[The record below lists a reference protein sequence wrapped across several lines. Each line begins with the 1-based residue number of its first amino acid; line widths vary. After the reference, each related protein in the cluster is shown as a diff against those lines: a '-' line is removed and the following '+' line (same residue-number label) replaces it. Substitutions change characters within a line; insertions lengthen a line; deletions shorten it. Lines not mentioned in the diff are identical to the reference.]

1 MSMFFGGTAQG
12 PGRATQLSQTGSR
25 SDVLGRQYQAFS
37 NPFFDLASTYTPPTI
52 KALFGFCRFFH
63 LTHGVIHAV
72 NTKASEY
79 PVTDLL
85 LSHKDSG
92 VQRRWEE
99 LMHGVLNY
107 RTHQVEVNLD
117 YFIYG
122 NAFVS
127 PSYPFVKYL
136 KCKLCGA
143 EEQATKCRANWRYN
157 NHGFWLSCLKCGQTD
172 WASATDRYYPRLG
185 DINLQRWN
193 PEFVSLFAN
202 EATGRCDYTLDF
214 SAEFRNG
221 ITMGRKDLV
230 ATTPN
235 AILDAVR
242 LQRTI
247 VFDSNSVFH
256 LRRPGPS
263 QMMHRWGVP
272 LMMPI
277 LKDAYYMQIMKKAQ
291 EAVLLQHLVPQILL
305 FPQPATAGADPFCVT
320 PDTLVEVPGG
330 VLPASEIR
338 TGDFLRSHT
347 GVWRQVEDV
356 IRRAVPSEER
366 VYCVTPYTL
375 AGFPFKVSEEH
386 PILAVKNPQVRAGRT
401 FDKTFI
407 AEPTFIEAEKL
418 DTGDFVVYPVK
429 RLLSPGVVHLDTG
442 TLLPERATTED
453 WVYLRY
459 DPQGAEI
466 YEYFEQHGIPE
477 FKSGPTAELR
487 TFLEQQGWDRKQYES
502 VRTSFQTNDA
512 TRVPRYLTLDRSWMR
527 IFGYFLAEGS
537 TSDHAVA
544 FAFHEKELSFID
556 ELCVALTAKG
566 YEPKRYPAEENSVT
580 NVVVHDTLLAEML
593 RSLLGRYAAEKRIP
607 QLVAAA
613 SDNLVAE
620 LLRCL
625 FNGDGTILQA
635 DQKGTL
641 RVSLKTCSPHLA
653 LEARRLALSMG
664 YIGGVSRA
672 VPKAGETAKAPYYQT
687 YFNGA
692 EACRIA
698 ALFGWTAP
706 DVSTARPER
715 NAFIRGDYL
724 YMRIRSIDV
733 VEEPEVLGFQMATDR
748 TFCVAGVATHN
759 TTVNL
764 VDWRDHIRRELA
776 RQRMDP
782 SYYGILPFPL
792 GHQVIGEN
800 GKSLMLMPEIQS
812 MAEHIVVG
820 MGFPVDLI
828 FGNGTYAGSSVNM
841 RMLENSFMG
850 NINSHMRLVHWVI
863 KHFATFLGLPRCD
876 ARFKAFR
883 MADDTQRMQ
892 LLMQARATGDVSQTS
907 MLSQMDLKPEDEA
920 ALQLKELTINAE
932 LMKRRAELQAAI
944 HGRQGVIMAKEQARA
959 QVTSQNAMA
968 LETMSKKSPFDQSMQ
983 SGVNGPQG
991 VTLDAVAAALARE
1004 VAAMPPERAATWLRQ
1019 LRSAVPEMAQLVAE
1033 QQGAGLPAV
1042 PGDPAADAAAP
1053 QGGSS
1058 QPPGAPGA
1066 VGPINMQPMPE
1077 VLPPR
1082 RPGGV

>member
-12 PGRATQLSQTGSR
+12 PGRASQLSQTGSR

-85 LSHKDSG
+85 LSHKDAG

-127 PSYPFVKYL
+127 PSYPFIKYL

-157 NHGFWLSCLKCGQTD
+157 NHGFWLSCRKCGQTD

-193 PEFVSLFAN
+193 PEFVSLFSN
-202 EATGRCDYTLDF
+202 ESTGRCDYTLDF

-291 EAVLLQHLVPQILL
+291 EAVLLQHLVPQIFL
-305 FPQPATAGADPFCVT
+305 FPQPATAGADPF
-320 PDTLVEVPGG
+320 
-330 VLPASEIR
+330 
-338 TGDFLRSHT
+338 
-347 GVWRQVEDV
+347 
-356 IRRAVPSEER
+356 
-366 VYCVTPYTL
+366 
-375 AGFPFKVSEEH
+375 
-386 PILAVKNPQVRAGRT
+386 
-401 FDKTFI
+401 
-407 AEPTFIEAEKL
+407 
-418 DTGDFVVYPVK
+418 
-429 RLLSPGVVHLDTG
+429 
-442 TLLPERATTED
+442 TT
-453 WVYLRY
+453 
-459 DPQGAEI
+459 
-466 YEYFEQHGIPE
+466 
-477 FKSGPTAELR
+477 T
-487 TFLEQQGWDRKQYES
+487 
-502 VRTSFQTNDA
+502 
-512 TRVPRYLTLDRSWMR
+512 
-527 IFGYFLAEGS
+527 
-537 TSDHAVA
+537 
-544 FAFHEKELSFID
+544 
-556 ELCVALTAKG
+556 
-566 YEPKRYPAEENSVT
+566 
-580 NVVVHDTLLAEML
+580 
-593 RSLLGRYAAEKRIP
+593 
-607 QLVAAA
+607 
-613 SDNLVAE
+613 
-620 LLRCL
+620 
-625 FNGDGTILQA
+625 
-635 DQKGTL
+635 
-641 RVSLKTCSPHLA
+641 
-653 LEARRLALSMG
+653 
-664 YIGGVSRA
+664 
-672 VPKAGETAKAPYYQT
+672 
-687 YFNGA
+687 
-692 EACRIA
+692 
-698 ALFGWTAP
+698 
-706 DVSTARPER
+706 
-715 NAFIRGDYL
+715 
-724 YMRIRSIDV
+724 
-733 VEEPEVLGFQMATDR
+733 
-748 TFCVAGVATHN
+748 
-759 TTVNL
+759 NL

-850 NINSHMRLVHWVI
+850 NINAHMRLVHWVI

-892 LLMQARATGDVSQTS
+892 LLLQANQAGLVSQTS

-932 LMKRRAELQAAI
+932 LMKRRAEMQASI
-944 HGRQGVIMAKEQARA
+944 QGRQGVIMAKEQARA
-959 QVTSQNAMA
+959 QVTAQNTMA
-968 LETMSKKSPFDQSMQ
+968 LETMSKKSPFDNAMQ

-1004 VAAMPPERAATWLRQ
+1004 IATKPPEVAAVWLRQ
-1019 LRSAVPEMAQLVAE
+1019 LQSAVPEMAQLVAE

-1042 PGDPAADAAAP
+1042 PGDPAAAGAAP
-1053 QGGSS
+1053 QGGPS
-1058 QPPGAPGA
+1058 QPPGAP
-1066 VGPINMQPMPE
+1066 GPINMQPMPE

>member
-12 PGRATQLSQTGSR
+12 PGRASQLSQTGSR

-63 LTHGVIHAV
+63 LTHGIIHAV
-72 NTKASEY
+72 NTKAAEY

-85 LSHKDSG
+85 LSHKDAG

-107 RTHQVEVNLD
+107 RTHQVEINLD
-117 YFIYG
+117 YSIYG

-127 PSYPFVKYL
+127 PSYPFTKYL
-136 KCKLCGA
+136 KCKCCGA
-143 EEQATKCRANWRYN
+143 ETEATKSRANWRYN
-157 NHGFWLSCLKCGQTD
+157 NHGFWLSCAKCGQTD

-193 PEFVSLFAN
+193 PEFISMFTN

-291 EAVLLQHLVPQILL
+291 EAVLLQHLVPQIFL
-305 FPQPATAGADPFCVT
+305 FPQPATAGADPF
-320 PDTLVEVPGG
+320 
-330 VLPASEIR
+330 
-338 TGDFLRSHT
+338 
-347 GVWRQVEDV
+347 
-356 IRRAVPSEER
+356 
-366 VYCVTPYTL
+366 
-375 AGFPFKVSEEH
+375 
-386 PILAVKNPQVRAGRT
+386 
-401 FDKTFI
+401 
-407 AEPTFIEAEKL
+407 
-418 DTGDFVVYPVK
+418 
-429 RLLSPGVVHLDTG
+429 
-442 TLLPERATTED
+442 TT
-453 WVYLRY
+453 
-459 DPQGAEI
+459 
-466 YEYFEQHGIPE
+466 
-477 FKSGPTAELR
+477 T
-487 TFLEQQGWDRKQYES
+487 
-502 VRTSFQTNDA
+502 
-512 TRVPRYLTLDRSWMR
+512 
-527 IFGYFLAEGS
+527 
-537 TSDHAVA
+537 
-544 FAFHEKELSFID
+544 
-556 ELCVALTAKG
+556 
-566 YEPKRYPAEENSVT
+566 
-580 NVVVHDTLLAEML
+580 
-593 RSLLGRYAAEKRIP
+593 
-607 QLVAAA
+607 
-613 SDNLVAE
+613 
-620 LLRCL
+620 
-625 FNGDGTILQA
+625 
-635 DQKGTL
+635 
-641 RVSLKTCSPHLA
+641 
-653 LEARRLALSMG
+653 
-664 YIGGVSRA
+664 
-672 VPKAGETAKAPYYQT
+672 
-687 YFNGA
+687 
-692 EACRIA
+692 
-698 ALFGWTAP
+698 
-706 DVSTARPER
+706 
-715 NAFIRGDYL
+715 
-724 YMRIRSIDV
+724 
-733 VEEPEVLGFQMATDR
+733 
-748 TFCVAGVATHN
+748 
-759 TTVNL
+759 NL

-850 NINSHMRLVHWVI
+850 NINAHMRLVHWVI

-892 LLMQARATGDVSQTS
+892 LLLQANQGGLVSQTS

-920 ALQLKELTINAE
+920 ELQLKELTINAE
-932 LMKRRAELQAAI
+932 LMRRRGEMQASI
-944 HGRQGVIMAKEQARA
+944 QGRQAVIMAKEQARA
-959 QVTSQNAMA
+959 QVTGQNTMA
-968 LETMSKKSPFDQSMQ
+968 LETMSKKSPFDQAVQ
-983 SGVNGPQG
+983 SGVGGPQG
-991 VTLDAVAAALARE
+991 VTLDAVAAALAKE
-1004 VAAMPPERAATWLRQ
+1004 VAAMPPERAAVWLRQ
-1019 LRSAVPEMAQLVAE
+1019 LRSAVPEMAELVAE

-1042 PGDPAADAAAP
+1042 PGDPAAGGAP

-1066 VGPINMQPMPE
+1066 VGPISMLPMPE